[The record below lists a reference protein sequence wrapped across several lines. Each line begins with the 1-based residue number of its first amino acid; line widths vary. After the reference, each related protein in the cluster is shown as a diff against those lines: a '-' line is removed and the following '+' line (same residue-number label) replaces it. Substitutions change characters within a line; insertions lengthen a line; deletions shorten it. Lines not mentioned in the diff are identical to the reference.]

1 MYICTMYNEI
11 SIKNDLK
18 DIIYIYIL
26 ISLHINRFPV
36 DDTLFFFL
44 FFFFLFDDGSDEGCF
59 DIFDTFGRYGS
70 YGSFGS

>member
-1 MYICTMYNEI
+1 MYNEI

-44 FFFFLFDDGSDEGCF
+44 FFFILYDDGSDEGCF